1 MKQEKNKK
9 ILRLFCVLFSVCLAI
24 IPLGVRAVILY
35 LEPSSGEYQPG
46 DTFIEEIRINT
57 EQECINTIKAD
68 LSFSQDLLEAVDFG
82 IGNSIL
88 TLWIEN
94 PKINQ
99 NAGLISFIG
108 GVPGGYCGRVPG
120 DPGASNLLG
129 KIIFKIK
136 SVGEPFSDTAAVEF
150 LASSQVLLNDGK
162 GMPAELTTQGAT
174 IKITGVEPLPIPR
187 DEWQEEIEKDKI
199 PPEPFMIEVR
209 QDPEIFEGKYYL
221 VFSTTDKQ
229 TGLDHY
235 KVAEVRVTG
244 VRPLQKLEWKVV
256 ESPYLLEDQELQ
268 SIIKVKAVDKAGNE
282 RIVEVGPIKPFVPP
296 EKKPFPW
303 WMIVLVIVVAGAGY
317 WLCRRM
323 RRRGLPR

>member
-24 IPLGVRAVILY
+24 IPLGVRAAVLY

-120 DPGASNLLG
+120 DPGASNLFG
-129 KIIFKIK
+129 KIIFKVLETDGKQQAEI
-136 SVGEPFSDTAAVEF
+136 EF

-162 GMPAELTTQGAT
+162 GTPAELTTQGAIFT
-174 IKITGVEPLPIPR
+174 ILPQKPEELLK

-199 PPEPFMIEVR
+199 PPEPFVIEVR

-235 KVAEVRVTG
+235 EVAEVRVTG

-256 ESPYLLEDQELQ
+256 ESPYLLEDQSLQ
-268 SIIKVKAVDKAGNE
+268 SIIKVRAVDKAGNE
-282 RIVEVGPIKPFVPP
+282 RIVEVGPPKPLLPP
-296 EKKPFPW
+296 EKKPFLW
-303 WMIVLVIVVAGAGY
+303 WIIIVVLLIGAVI
-317 WLCRRM
+317 WRIVKRILK
-323 RRRGLPR
+323 